1 MVYSKY
7 RVIYDG
13 IENATH
19 NTLQQKAGH
28 RSGKCPGFS
37 PDELRVAFSIPSG
50 SLFLVNHLVFKIY
63 TLRQWRLVRGGRYGS
78 ADPEIYLKRT
88 QFKTVH
94 LYFFFKQVSSFISL

>member
-1 MVYSKY
+1 MYFIMTTYIY
-7 RVIYDG
+7 RVIYEEYEPDG

-50 SLFLVNHLVFKIY
+50 SLFLVNHPVDN
-63 TLRQWRLVRGGRYGS
+63 TER
-78 ADPEIYLKRT
+78 PEMW
-88 QFKTVH
+88 
-94 LYFFFKQVSSFISL
+94 